1 MHWLGRV
8 ESWSVTGP
16 DPDVPQSSWRG
27 GLCERTGPSLME
39 QQVSAGGISQKEK
52 VKKETISDCLGNS
65 PAPATP
71 ASSPPN
77 YTKGPALTPEALGRV
92 HTAEGPESTPKILGR
107 VSTQTCG
114 TGLEAGQVP
123 IGKGEEQKQ
132 CPLSLLQLGRPAKM
146 AWPL

>member
-65 PAPATP
+65 SVAATP
-71 ASSPPN
+71 LSC
-77 YTKGPALTPEALGRV
+77 ALTLSHLPIATAAAVLPRQQRQST
-92 HTAEGPESTPKILGR
+92 HTCIRGCRAER
-107 VSTQTCG
+107 
-114 TGLEAGQVP
+114 A
-123 IGKGEEQKQ
+123 
-132 CPLSLLQLGRPAKM
+132 
-146 AWPL
+146 